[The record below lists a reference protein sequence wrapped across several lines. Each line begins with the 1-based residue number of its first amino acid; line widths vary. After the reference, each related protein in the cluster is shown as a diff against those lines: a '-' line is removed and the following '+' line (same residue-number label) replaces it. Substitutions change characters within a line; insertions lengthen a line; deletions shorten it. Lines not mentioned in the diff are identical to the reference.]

1 MRFLSSI
8 NLLQS
13 SNYMTYHNLSAFG
26 ENQPSMLVEIFFA
39 LKPFLQPAINC
50 TFLHFTPYKL
60 PSFLFLSLT
69 LMNSHISRTGL
80 EMYEMALLWTDL
92 SLLAQQRTKL
102 LQKSNQLSC
111 FHKTFEFCEMFYFL
125 LLFRQEKKKQFTQEI
140 RGKRCSFYLLF
151 FVQFISFMCNVCV
164 LCGLV
169 KCHEIRRALGVL
181 PFPAFSSAIQK
192 IIHISSQY
200 TTQPYR

>member
-13 SNYMTYHNLSAFG
+13 SNYMTYHNLSAVW

-50 TFLHFTPYKL
+50 TFLHFPPYKL
-60 PSFLFLSLT
+60 PSFLFLSLSLT

-80 EMYEMALLWTDL
+80 EMYEIALLWTDL

-102 LQKSNQLSC
+102 LQNRNQLSC
-111 FHKTFEFCEMFYFL
+111 FYKNFRIL
-125 LLFRQEKKKQFTQEI
+125 WNVLFSPPFPTREKKQFAQEI

-169 KCHEIRRALGVL
+169 KCHEIRRALLVSCL
-181 PFPAFSSAIQK
+181 FPLFPV
-192 IIHISSQY
+192 
-200 TTQPYR
+200 PYKK

>member
-13 SNYMTYHNLSAFG
+13 SNYMTYHNLSAVR

-80 EMYEMALLWTDL
+80 ETYEMALLWTDL

-102 LQKSNQLSC
+102 LQNRNQLSC
-111 FHKTFEFCEMFYFL
+111 FYKKLSNFVKCFIFSSFSDK
-125 LLFRQEKKKQFTQEI
+125 RKKQFTQEI

-169 KCHEIRRALGVL
+169 KCHEIRRALLVCCL
-181 PFPAFSSAIQK
+181 FPLFPV
-192 IIHISSQY
+192 
-200 TTQPYR
+200 PYKK

>member
-1 MRFLSSI
+1 
-8 NLLQS
+8 
-13 SNYMTYHNLSAFG
+13 MTYHNLSAFG

-60 PSFLFLSLT
+60 PSFLFLSLSLT

-80 EMYEMALLWTDL
+80 EMYEIALLWTDL

-164 LCGLV
+164 LRGLV
-169 KCHEIRRALGVL
+169 KCHEIRRALLVCCL
-181 PFPAFSSAIQK
+181 FPLFPV
-192 IIHISSQY
+192 
-200 TTQPYR
+200 PYKK